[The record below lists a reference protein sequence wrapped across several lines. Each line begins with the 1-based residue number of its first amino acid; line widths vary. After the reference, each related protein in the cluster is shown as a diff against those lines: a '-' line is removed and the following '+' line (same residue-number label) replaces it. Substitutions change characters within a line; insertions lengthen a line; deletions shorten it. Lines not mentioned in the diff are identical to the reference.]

1 MIQDHKA
8 ILHPLQQEQEQGK
21 RTAIQQE
28 LPVFGKKTYHQ
39 AMNVKRKNG

>member
-1 MIQDHKA
+1 MIQDDKT

-28 LPVFGKKTYHQ
+28 LPVFEKKTYHLEV
-39 AMNVKRKNG
+39 NVKKIGG